1 MPVAK
6 LTKRFV
12 DAIETDSRRIVYYD
26 SDLKGIGVKNTP
38 TRREKLVRRV

>member
-12 DAIETDSRRIVYYD
+12 DAIKTTSRRIVYYD
-26 SDLKGIGVKNTP
+26 SDLKGSAS
-38 TRREKLVRRV
+38 KLPQPA